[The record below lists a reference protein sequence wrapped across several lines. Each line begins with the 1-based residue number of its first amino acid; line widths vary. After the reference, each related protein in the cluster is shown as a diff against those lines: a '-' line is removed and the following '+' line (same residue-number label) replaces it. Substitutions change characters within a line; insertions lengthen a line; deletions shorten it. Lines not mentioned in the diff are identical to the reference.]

1 MDSPFH
7 HWRDVTAVE
16 SECCDDL
23 GKKEIPMS
31 RKDME
36 GIHGSSAGIAGRLN
50 NDHAREY
57 TRMTMISTR

>member
-31 RKDME
+31 KKDME
-36 GIHGSSAGIAGRLN
+36 GIHGSSAGIAGR
-50 NDHAREY
+50 
-57 TRMTMISTR
+57 I